1 VNPNPFMFHSEFCGV
16 WLVITR
22 GSHWFKSFTSCNV
35 LLHTTYNLVHSMQT
49 NRLALEHFRALKT
62 EKPRSKIAFFR
73 GLYPEIVATLSV
85 GHTLRDI
92 HKRLVEDGIAISY
105 PLLRNYINRI
115 RRERSRS
122 PFVQKRPAPTLPV
135 ALERTPAATEDPLA
149 NAMKALSKPRY
160 DIRQAMCDG
169 DPTKKKLI

>member
-1 VNPNPFMFHSEFCGV
+1 MFPSAFSTV
-16 WLVITR
+16 WLVTTT
-22 GSHWFKSFTSCNV
+22 GSRWFKSFTSCNILV
-35 LLHTTYNLVHSMQT
+35 HTAYNLVHSIQT
-49 NRLALEHFRALKT
+49 SALALEHFRALKT

-73 GLYPEIVATLSV
+73 GLYPEIVATLSI

-92 HKRLVEDGIAISY
+92 HKRLVEDGIDISY

-122 PFVQKRPAPTLPV
+122 PFVQKRPAPALPV
-135 ALERTPAATEDPLA
+135 GLERTPAATEDPLA
-149 NAMKALSKPRY
+149 NAMKVLSKPRY

>member
-1 VNPNPFMFHSEFCGV
+1 
-16 WLVITR
+16 
-22 GSHWFKSFTSCNV
+22 
-35 LLHTTYNLVHSMQT
+35 MQT
-49 NRLALEHFRALKT
+49 SRLALGHFRALKT

-73 GLYPEIVATLSV
+73 GLYPEILATLSV

-92 HKRLVEDGIAISY
+92 HQRLVKDGVEVSY

-122 PFVQKRPAPTLPV
+122 PFVQKRLAPTVPV
-135 ALERTPAATEDPLA
+135 ALERTPTATEDPLA
-149 NAMKALSKPRY
+149 NAMRVLSKPRY

-169 DPTKKKLI
+169 DPTKKQLI

>member
-1 VNPNPFMFHSEFCGV
+1 MFHSASSAV
-16 WLVITR
+16 WFVVTR
-22 GSHWFKSFTSCNV
+22 GSCWFKPFTRCTV
-35 LLHTTYNLVHSMQT
+35 VVHTTDNLVHSMQT
-49 NRLALEHFRALKT
+49 SRLALQHFRALKS

-73 GLYPEIVATLSV
+73 GLYPEIVATLSI
-85 GHTLRDI
+85 GHTVRDI
-92 HKRLVEDGIAISY
+92 HQRLVKDGVNISY

-122 PFVQKRPAPTLPV
+122 PFVQTRPSPTLPV
-135 ALERTPAATEDPLA
+135 ALERIPAATEDPLA

>member
-1 VNPNPFMFHSEFCGV
+1 
-16 WLVITR
+16 
-22 GSHWFKSFTSCNV
+22 
-35 LLHTTYNLVHSMQT
+35 MQT
-49 NRLALEHFRALKT
+49 SRLALEHFRALKT

-73 GLYPEIVATLSV
+73 GLYPEIVATLSI

-115 RRERSRS
+115 RRERSCS
-122 PFVQKRPAPTLPV
+122 PFVQRPAPTLPV

-149 NAMKALSKPRY
+149 NAMKVLSKPRY

>member
-1 VNPNPFMFHSEFCGV
+1 
-16 WLVITR
+16 
-22 GSHWFKSFTSCNV
+22 
-35 LLHTTYNLVHSMQT
+35 MQT
-49 NRLALEHFRALKT
+49 NRLGLEHFRALKT

-73 GLYPEIVATLSV
+73 GLYPEIVAALSI
-85 GHTLRDI
+85 GHTLSDI
-92 HKRLVEDGIAISY
+92 HKRLVEDGIEISY

-115 RRERSRS
+115 RRERDHL
-122 PFVQKRPAPTLPV
+122 PFLQKRQPPV
-135 ALERTPAATEDPLA
+135 LAVAMEPVPAATEDPLA